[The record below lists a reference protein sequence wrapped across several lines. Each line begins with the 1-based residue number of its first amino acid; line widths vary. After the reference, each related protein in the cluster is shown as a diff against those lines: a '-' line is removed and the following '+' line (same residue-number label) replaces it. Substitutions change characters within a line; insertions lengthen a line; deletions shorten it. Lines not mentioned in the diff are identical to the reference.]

1 MWGEP
6 CLPAGSAY
14 ACDPK
19 PLPQALTLHHSQ
31 CLLEPFSLCPSQSSQ
46 MQEELCYIMGLI
58 ALASLRRP
66 WIQPFLLPTL
76 LYSDVSISSFLYLD
90 GNFPSSPPPGQVV
103 LLTSIP

>member
-31 CLLEPFSLCPSQSSQ
+31 CLLEPFSQHPSQSSP
-46 MQEELCYIMGLI
+46 MQEELCYTMGLT
-58 ALASLRRP
+58 ALASLWCP
-66 WIQPFLLPTL
+66 LIQPFLLPTL
-76 LYSDVSISSFLYLD
+76 LYCDVSISSFL
-90 GNFPSSPPPGQVV
+90 
-103 LLTSIP
+103 